1 MSDRIRVAAI
11 GAVIDIDAS
20 TRGPVFADRVRAAWS
35 DALTDADGPL
45 YSVVR
50 VREGGDDD
58 AALALLSSDVTLAAL
73 ALRRGDALWMMHA
86 AGLADAD
93 GRVAVLSA
101 PSGTGKTT
109 AARRLAR
116 RYAYVSDETVGVA
129 TDGTVVAYRKP
140 LSVIEAAAPHK
151 VQVAPS
157 SLHPGVPLS
166 GAPRVAAV
174 VVLDRR
180 ADGPDSPEVERLDL
194 AQALE
199 LLAPQTSYLSDA
211 PRPLHLI
218 RDVLDRV
225 GGAVRVRYREAE
237 TLDAVVAALLAEAP
251 TGSRSRD
258 DADAASEPMPEPEPA
273 AEPMSEPEPAP
284 GPVAGGAPGALVRTA
299 VVDALDLGDGRLAL
313 LRRTDDGSS
322 VHVLDGI
329 GPAVW
334 RAADRRP
341 LDDITAEVVRVHGRP
356 EGADAGALVAAA
368 AETLRADGLLRRV
381 PQT

>member
-129 TDGTVVAYRKP
+129 ADGTVVAYRKP
-140 LSVIEAAAPHK
+140 LSVIEATAPHK

-251 TGSRSRD
+251 TGWESRAD
-258 DADAASEPMPEPEPA
+258 DAAPAPAPVA
-273 AEPMSEPEPAP
+273 AEE
-284 GPVAGGAPGALVRTA
+284 GAVGALVRTA

-334 RAADRRP
+334 RAADGRP

-368 AETLRADGLLRRV
+368 AETLRTDGLLRRV

>member
-45 YSVVR
+45 HSVVR

-129 TDGTVVAYRKP
+129 ADGTVVAYRKP

-180 ADGPDSPEVERLDL
+180 ADGPESPEVERLDL

-251 TGSRSRD
+251 TGSESRAD
-258 DADAASEPMPEPEPA
+258 DAAPAPEPMP
-273 AEPMSEPEPAP
+273 EPEPAP
-284 GPVAGGAPGALVRTA
+284 GPVAGGAPGAPGALVRTA

-334 RAADRRP
+334 RAADGRP

>member
-20 TRGPVFADRVRAAWS
+20 SRGQGFAGRVRAAWA
-35 DALTDADGPL
+35 DALTPHDAPQRA
-45 YSVVR
+45 VVR
-50 VREGGDDD
+50 AREHGDDD
-58 AALALLSSDVTLAAL
+58 AALAALSSDVTLAAL

-93 GRVAVLSA
+93 GRVVVLSA

-109 AARRLAR
+109 AARRLSR

-129 TDGTVVAYRKP
+129 ADGTVVAYRKP
-140 LSVIEAAAPHK
+140 LSVIEAASPHK

-157 SLHPGVPLS
+157 SLHPGAPLA
-166 GAPRVAAV
+166 GALRVAAV

-180 ADGPDSPEVERLDL
+180 PDGPDSPVVERLDL

-211 PRPLHLI
+211 PHPLHLI

-237 TLDAVVAALLAEAP
+237 TLDGVVAALLDGAE
-251 TGSRSRD
+251 TGAVPHR
-258 DADAASEPMPEPEPA
+258 AAAS
-273 AEPMSEPEPAP
+273 
-284 GPVAGGAPGALVRTA
+284 PVPDAREGAPGTLVRTP

-313 LRRTDDGSS
+313 LRRAADGSS

-334 RAADRRP
+334 RAADGRP
-341 LDDITAEVVRVHGRP
+341 LDAVTADVVAAHGRP
-356 EGADAGALVAAA
+356 DGADAAVLVAAA
-368 AETLRADGLLRRV
+368 AEALRADGLLRRV
-381 PQT
+381 AQT